1 MTEIDFSNVTMNDI
15 FPKVDK
21 QATCHKVASF
31 LKWTLP
37 RMVRI
42 AGKSLTDLRSP
53 NFDGMPKAP
62 ASGNSNDARIVQ
74 KLYAQEVIKE
84 TVKAISHCDKDCR
97 EVLDML
103 YLQNYSDTM
112 CYMAIGYSKSSFSH
126 DKKPEAL
133 LQFADCYMFEELHVK
148 PESERVAP

>member
-1 MTEIDFSNVTMNDI
+1 MMEIDFSNTSMSDI

-53 NFDGMPKAP
+53 NFDGMPKASS
-62 ASGNSNDARIVQ
+62 SGNSNDARIVQ
-74 KLYAQEVIKE
+74 KLYAQEIIRENTVLTLERGGKE
-84 TVKAISHCDKDCR
+84 LFGRSWNEQATK
-97 EVLDML
+97 
-103 YLQNYSDTM
+103 
-112 CYMAIGYSKSSFSH
+112 
-126 DKKPEAL
+126 
-133 LQFADCYMFEELHVK
+133 
-148 PESERVAP
+148 

>member
-1 MTEIDFSNVTMNDI
+1 MTEIDFNSMNMSDI
-15 FPKVDK
+15 FPKIDK
-21 QATCHKVASF
+21 QATCHKVANF

-53 NFDGMPKAP
+53 NYDGMPKAT
-62 ASGNSNDARIVQ
+62 ASGNSTDARIVE
-74 KLYAQEVIKE
+74 KLYAQEVIKRTAE
-84 TVKAISHCDKDCR
+84 AMGHCDKDCR

-103 YLQNYSDTM
+103 YLQDYSDTM

-126 DKKPEAL
+126 DKKPQAL
-133 LQFADCYMFEELHVK
+133 LQFADCYMLEDLRVK
-148 PESERVAP
+148 AS